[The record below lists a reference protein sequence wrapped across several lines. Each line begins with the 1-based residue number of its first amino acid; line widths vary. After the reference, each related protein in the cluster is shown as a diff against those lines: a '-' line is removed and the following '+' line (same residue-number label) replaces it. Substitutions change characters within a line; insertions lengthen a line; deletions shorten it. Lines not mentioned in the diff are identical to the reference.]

1 MCVSDPFIPLF
12 AIPYRIIQNFVG
24 VEWFSGDLGSII
36 CKLVPFTMDL
46 ITAVSILS
54 MLAMAVERFRA
65 VVQPTKS
72 TLFTISRC
80 RRLIALIWLLSAATH
95 SIYFYTFSTQETR
108 TKTYCTNRWYR
119 DDEHHLGARKIY
131 GTYLIVFLVVTP
143 MVLITVLYTAVV
155 VSLHR
160 QKTQMASHLSSEPL
174 RRRAKQNRKITFMFI
189 TVVALFAVSFIS
201 FGVWLFLAMY
211 SPHSLKKLCSYHFV
225 SLSGLCP
232 QCCKLYHIL
241 YV

>member
-1 MCVSDPFIPLF
+1 
-12 AIPYRIIQNFVG
+12 
-24 VEWFSGDLGSII
+24 
-36 CKLVPFTMDL
+36 
-46 ITAVSILS
+46 
-54 MLAMAVERFRA
+54 
-65 VVQPTKS
+65 
-72 TLFTISRC
+72 
-80 RRLIALIWLLSAATH
+80 
-95 SIYFYTFSTQETR
+95 
-108 TKTYCTNRWYR
+108 
-119 DDEHHLGARKIY
+119 
-131 GTYLIVFLVVTP
+131 

-160 QKTQMASHLSSEPL
+160 QKTQIASHLSSEPL

-241 YV
+241 YVQRLLSSGFETIILQRHHLLSVMSRKSSFTSTIPGEQPACAADVEGVNHAS